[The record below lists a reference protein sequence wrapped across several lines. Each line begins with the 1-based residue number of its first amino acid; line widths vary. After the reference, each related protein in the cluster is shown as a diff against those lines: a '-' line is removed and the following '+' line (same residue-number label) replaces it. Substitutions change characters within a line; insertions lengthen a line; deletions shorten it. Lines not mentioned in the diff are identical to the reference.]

1 MYLILTESLQSV
13 YTVSNPYRIPLL
25 AFGQHNDD
33 RDALFPGHSPE
44 VIDGA
49 RQGAL
54 AGDVF
59 TLIGVPLEKKG

>member
-1 MYLILTESLQSV
+1 M
-13 YTVSNPYRIPLL
+13 VSNSYRIPLL

-44 VIDGA
+44 VVDGA
-49 RQGAL
+49 GQGAL

-59 TLIGVPLEKKG
+59 TLIGVSLEKSG

>member
-1 MYLILTESLQSV
+1 M
-13 YTVSNPYRIPLL
+13 VSNSYRIPLL
-25 AFGQHNDD
+25 AFGQHDDD

-44 VIDGA
+44 VVDGA

-59 TLIGVPLEKKG
+59 ALIGIPLEKRG